1 VRNCDAS
8 AAHWSSSKTHLF
20 NNIEGSFSKATDDP
34 WRTGTSLAA
43 ETAFFRYLEKLASS
57 KAFAFN

>member
-1 VRNCDAS
+1 MQVRP
-8 AAHWSSSKTHLF
+8 HWSSSKTRFF
-20 NNIEGSFSKATDDP
+20 NNIEGSFSRATDDP

-43 ETAFFRYLEKLASS
+43 ETAFFATSKRLVFS